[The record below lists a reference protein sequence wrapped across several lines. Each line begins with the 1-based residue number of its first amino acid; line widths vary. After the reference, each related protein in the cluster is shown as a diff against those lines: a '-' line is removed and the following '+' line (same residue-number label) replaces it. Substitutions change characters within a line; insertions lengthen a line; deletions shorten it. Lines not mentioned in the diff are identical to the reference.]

1 MVKEELLDILCG
13 QKGWEE
19 ETKALLSSKK
29 AAERELAVRVLT
41 RWDEDGTAYKEILS
55 KKRESKAAVGKCAE
69 CRRGRGSK
77 MRWREEPD
85 QDGFGKGTA

>member
-55 KKRESKAAVGKCAE
+55 KALEKEKTGK
-69 CRRGRGSK
+69 
-77 MRWREEPD
+77 
-85 QDGFGKGTA
+85 